1 MQTTGTRTAMGCL
14 LMAMASSAANAQNTA
29 FRLVNNTQFIV
40 SEVYFWPVGDDE
52 RGPDRLGMSVLGSG
66 ETVDFGDDEGS
77 RCRYNVLV
85 IPRDPSNR
93 RQWNNLNLCEVS
105 TFTLDYNYTQRELTS
120 STNQNS
126 CERYASE
133 D

>member
-1 MQTTGTRTAMGCL
+1 MQTTSTWAAMGCL
-14 LMAMASSAANAQNTA
+14 LMAMASSTANAQNTA

-40 SEVYFWPVGDDE
+40 SEVYFWPVSDDE

-85 IPRDPSNR
+85 IPRAPSNR

>member
-1 MQTTGTRTAMGCL
+1 
-14 LMAMASSAANAQNTA
+14 
-29 FRLVNNTQFIV
+29 
-40 SEVYFWPVGDDE
+40 
-52 RGPDRLGMSVLGSG
+52 MSVLGSG

-85 IPRDPSNR
+85 IPRAPSNR